1 MRLLLQEK
9 DQRIE
14 DLRRDKETLSIF
26 AHYFKSLEY
35 RRLEESSEAVVPD
48 SRSLLRVQLGQPGQL
63 QQEALRRK

>member
-35 RRLEESSEAVVPD
+35 RRLEESSEAVVPEV
-48 SRSLLRVQLGQPGQL
+48 R
-63 QQEALRRK
+63 EKKTWEI